1 MQAQKQY
8 NWDLLR
14 DYKVE
19 HFFLSLTRKI
29 Q

>member
-14 DYKVE
+14 DCKVE
-19 HFFLSLTRKI
+19 HFFLSLTRKN